1 MPTGKKTSRVTR
13 VGGLLEGL
21 REGAEG
27 LGGAGKLAVRWA
39 KETRWSGRE
48 IGKRIFGSGG
58 YRQWV
63 LEKEGGEAL
72 VRAGIEKVAELVRGV
87 RKIGRGVQI

>member
-1 MPTGKKTSRVTR
+1 LLYKVMRKLVRDSRCAR
-13 VGGLLEGL
+13 
-21 REGAEG
+21 AF
-27 LGGAGKLAVRWA
+27 VRWA

-72 VRAGIEKVAELVRGV
+72 VRAGIEKVAELVREV
-87 RKIGRGVQI
+87 SQETSRPSLTGRRA